1 MSTNYFKEIYEHIQ
15 DGIIVMTAAREI
27 RLINP
32 AGKRLTGWQIGDTV
46 PYCSYCMSCASAGE
60 KPSCYLIKNK
70 EVPSFLSEMPT
81 YHGKTIDVEMSTAA
95 IYVNEES
102 GQQEYLL
109 VLHDRELFKKAEE
122 AAISKKMLRALVEAR
137 ESEHKR
143 LAQELHDGVG
153 QSLFSISIA
162 LQAINT
168 FITDNEKLSAYV
180 GEVRQ
185 ELQKV
190 MQDVSNY
197 SHQLRPHIIDQLG
210 LEAAIASLVDVV
222 RKNFPNTEV
231 VFEAQHMRRLDP
243 AVEIN
248 IYRVVQEALHNVTK
262 YAEASKLTVSLVQ
275 TEEALHVKIADNG
288 RGFDR
293 ALLPNEGLGLLHMEE
308 RVGQIGGSCTI
319 QSQIGTGTT
328 ITLVV
333 PNWEE
338 EQ

>member
-1 MSTNYFKEIYEHIQ
+1 MPKDYFKEIYEHIQ
-15 DGIIVMTAAREI
+15 DGIIVMSADREI

-32 AGKRLTGWQIGDTV
+32 AGKRLTGWQVGDKV
-46 PYCSYCMSCASAGE
+46 PFCSYCMSCAKHDE

-81 YHGKTIDVEMSTAA
+81 YHGKKIDVEMSTAA
-95 IYVNEES
+95 IYENEEN

-109 VLHDRELFKKAEE
+109 VLRNQELFKKAAQ
-122 AAISKKMLRALVEAR
+122 AATSKKMLRDLVEAK

-162 LQAINT
+162 LQAIET
-168 FITDNEKLSAYV
+168 FITDNPKLSTYV
-180 GEVRQ
+180 TEVRG

-210 LEAAIASLVDVV
+210 LEAAIASLVEVV
-222 RKNFPNTEV
+222 QKNLPNTEV
-231 VFEAQHMRRLDP
+231 VFEAVNIERKDP
-243 AVEIN
+243 TVEIN

-262 YAEASKLTVSLVQ
+262 YADATKVEVTIVQQAEQLLV
-275 TEEALHVKIADNG
+275 TIRDNG
-288 RGFDR
+288 RGFER
-293 ALLPNEGLGLLHMEE
+293 ETLPNEGLGLLHMEE
-308 RVGQIGGSCTI
+308 RVEQIGGICTI
-319 QSQIGTGTT
+319 QSQIGSGTT
-328 ITLVV
+328 IEISV

-338 EQ
+338 EL

>member
-1 MSTNYFKEIYEHIQ
+1 MPIDYFKEIYEHTQ
-15 DGIIVMTAAREI
+15 DGIIVMTSTREI

-46 PYCSYCMSCASAGE
+46 PFCSYCMRCVKEGE
-60 KPSCYLIKNK
+60 TPSCYLIKNK

-81 YHGKTIDVEMSTAA
+81 YHGKKIDVEMSTAT
-95 IYVNEES
+95 IYENEVTGE
-102 GQQEYLL
+102 QEYLL
-109 VLHDRELFKKAEE
+109 VLRDQELLKR
-122 AAISKKMLRALVEAR
+122 AAQAATSKKMLRDLIEAK

-162 LQAINT
+162 LQAIDA
-168 FITDNEKLSAYV
+168 FITDNAKLSTYV
-180 GEVRQ
+180 SEVRE

-222 RKNFPNTEV
+222 QKNLPNTDVQFAAVNIE
-231 VFEAQHMRRLDP
+231 RKDP
-243 AVEIN
+243 AIEIN

-262 YAEASKLTVSLVQ
+262 YADATKVEVLIEQLADRLV
-275 TEEALHVKIADNG
+275 VIIRDNG
-288 RGFDR
+288 CGFER
-293 ALLPNEGLGLLHMEE
+293 KSLPNEGLGLLHMEE
-308 RVGQIGGSCTI
+308 RVEQIGGICSI
-319 QSQIGTGTT
+319 QSEIGSGTT
-328 ITLVV
+328 IEISV